1 MFTFVTILF
10 LLLLFILW
18 KMFIVV
24 PMREAVIKERL
35 GTFSGILTPGFHFL
49 VPFIDRIAYRHEM
62 REQVLDIPPQ
72 FCITRDNVQVE
83 VDGLVYLKVM
93 DPAKASYGIGDYRLA
108 TISLAQ
114 TTMRSEIGKLTL
126 DDTFSERD
134 RVNDSIVHEIDKA
147 SEPWGIK
154 MIRYEIRNIVP
165 SKHMMDT
172 MEKQM
177 EAERNKRAEI
187 TMAQGKKE
195 SRINLSEGERQ
206 EAINLSEG
214 EKQRRINEA
223 QGRAQEIQLL
233 ADSTAMG
240 ISRIAAAIRKPGGAQ
255 AIKMRIIEQFLNEF
269 GQIVQKANVTV
280 VPGQMANVKAFFEGL
295 GEVAS
300 GMADHTPAQPTTRI
314 APSAPPQRT
323 QIDITQP
330 GRPQGGRR

>member
-1 MFTFVTILF
+1 MTELSTLATILF
-10 LLLLFILW
+10 LFFLFILW

-35 GTFSGILTPGFHFL
+35 GSFGGVLTPGLHFL

-62 REQVLDIPPQ
+62 REQVVDIPPQ
-72 FCITRDNVQVE
+72 FCVTRDNVQVE

-93 DPAKASYGIGDYRLA
+93 DPGKASYGIGDYRLA

-126 DDTFSERD
+126 DDTFSEREK
-134 RVNDSIVHEIDKA
+134 VNDSIVREIDKA

-165 SKHMMDT
+165 SKNMMDT
-172 MEKQM
+172 MERQM

-187 TMAQGKKE
+187 TMAEGKKQ
-195 SRINLSEGERQ
+195 SRINHSEGERQ
-206 EAINLSEG
+206 ESINLSEG

-223 QGRAQEIQLL
+223 EGRAKEIQLL
-233 ADSTAMG
+233 AEATSLG
-240 ISRIAAAIRKPGGAQ
+240 ISRIASAIRKPGGAQ
-255 AIKMRIIEQFLNEF
+255 AIKMRIMEQFLNEF
-269 GQIVQKANVTV
+269 GQIIQKASVTV
-280 VPGQMANVKAFFEGL
+280 VPGSMANMKAFFEGL
-295 GEVAS
+295 TQVTS
-300 GMADHTPAQPTTRI
+300 GVSEKPQTSLSPPGS
-314 APSAPPQRT
+314 PSRQ